1 MTIGDI
7 FSQMGIMYSWA
18 TPEQLLDHM
27 SMNQVMLYYEK
38 GIKAIEL
45 QAKIFWSV
53 LGEALGGQEKISETG
68 NSDKPDLNR
77 FYELYGNR
85 IKRG

>member
-1 MTIGDI
+1 
-7 FSQMGIMYSWA
+7 MGIMYSWA
-18 TPEQLLDHM
+18 TPDHLLNQM

-45 QAKIFWSV
+45 QARIFWGV
-53 LGEALGGQEKISETG
+53 LGEALSGQEKVSETDNG
-68 NSDKPDLNR
+68 DKPDLDR

-85 IKRG
+85 IKRR

>member
-18 TPEQLLDHM
+18 TPEHLLDRM

-38 GIKAIEL
+38 GIKSIEL

-53 LGEALGGQEKISETG
+53 LGEALGGQEKASEAG
-68 NSDKPDLNR
+68 NSDRPDLNK

-85 IKRG
+85 IKRE